1 MQGIDGKVALVT
13 GASSGIGRTTA
24 LAFAQ
29 HGARVVVSDRREL
42 EGQETVALIRER
54 GGEAIFV
61 QADVAIAAQVE
72 ALIQTAVATYG
83 RLDFA
88 FNNAGVSGP
97 NMPLADYTE
106 DDWDQIITINLKG
119 VWLCMKYQIR
129 QMLAQGGGAIVNTS
143 SAGGLVGFPGIAP
156 YIASKHGVLG
166 LTKTAALEYARS
178 GIRINAVCPA
188 GILTDMVER
197 LFPEGSE
204 ARAGF
209 VGVHPVGHLGRP
221 EDVSGAVV
229 WLCSADAAYVTGS
242 ALAIDGGLTAG

>member
-1 MQGIDGKVALVT
+1 MQGIDGKIALVT

-29 HGARVVVSDRREL
+29 HGARVVVSDRRER

-61 QADVAIAAQVE
+61 EADVASAAQVE
-72 ALIQTAVATYG
+72 ALIETTVATYG

-97 NMPLADYTE
+97 TVALADYTE
-106 DDWDQIITINLKG
+106 DDWDQVIAVNLKG

-143 SAGGLVGFPGIAP
+143 SAGGLVGFPGISP
-156 YIASKHGVLG
+156 YIATKHGVLG
-166 LTKTAALEYARS
+166 LTKTAALEYVRA
-178 GIRINAVCPA
+178 GIRINAVCPG
-188 GILTDMVER
+188 GIQTEMVER

-204 ARAGF
+204 ARSGF
-209 VGVHPVGHLGRP
+209 VGIHPIGRLGRP
-221 EDVSGAVV
+221 DDVSGAVV
-229 WLCSADAAYVTGS
+229 WLCSADAAFVTGT